1 MLPLDPQRLVDSL
14 AQAVDCIL
22 IDRLNYSGR
31 IRYFYKKHGLE
42 RYLSDA
48 YFEETAKT
56 IEDLGYV
63 RDIKVEAVF

>member
-14 AQAVDCIL
+14 AEAVDCVL

-31 IRYFYKKHGLE
+31 LRYLYKKHRLE
-42 RYLSDA
+42 HYLNEA

-56 IEDLGYV
+56 VEDLGKI
-63 RDIKVEAVF
+63 RDMKVEAVF

>member
-31 IRYFYKKHGLE
+31 IRYLYKKQHLE
-42 RYLSDA
+42 RYLNEA
-48 YFEETAKT
+48 YFEESAKT
-56 IEDLGYV
+56 IEDLGNM
-63 RDIKVEAVF
+63 RDITVEAVF